1 MKTADAVIIIL
12 IVNREPGAICRFSY
26 SIDGNEFTDA
36 GDSFPA
42 RQGMWI
48 GAKVGFFALRDGFT
62 NDAGSIDLN
71 WFRILTTD

>member
-26 SIDGNEFTDA
+26 GLDGNE
-36 GDSFPA
+36 
-42 RQGMWI
+42 
-48 GAKVGFFALRDGFT
+48 
-62 NDAGSIDLN
+62 